1 MPNSWRIDISCMVI
15 WMIIVDDD
23 MITLNELVQLYC
35 LKESKEFSCYE
46 LVSWDRRS
54 RLIADLPHPS
64 IIGSLGTSLCQVTVG
79 RLSLT
84 TSGGMSLGCCVGG
97 RPLYLVRLLCI
108 FLFFVRLLAWTVRPD
123 LCVFVVVV
131 FYLFIFT
138 IKDRLELES
147 RFAERVRAAIEYV
160 STIDDLVDPKTL
172 ARHCLGPEPS
182 HYVLHA
188 ICHEEKSK
196 FL

>member
-1 MPNSWRIDISCMVI
+1 MVI
-15 WMIIVDDD
+15 WTIIVDGD
-23 MITLNELVQLYC
+23 MITLNELVHLYR
-35 LKESKEFSCYE
+35 LKESKEFSYYE
-46 LVSWDRRS
+46 LVPWDRRS

-64 IIGSLGTSLCQVTVG
+64 VIGSLGTSLCQVTVG

-147 RFAERVRAAIEYV
+147 RFAERVRVAIEYV